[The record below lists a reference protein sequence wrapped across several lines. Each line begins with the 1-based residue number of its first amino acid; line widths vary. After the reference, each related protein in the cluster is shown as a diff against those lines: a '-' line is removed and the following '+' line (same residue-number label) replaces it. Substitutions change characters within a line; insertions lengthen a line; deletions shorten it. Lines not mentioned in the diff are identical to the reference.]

1 MDATLWLRPN
11 LPYVRALVEAGVEG
25 ISGAMNELNGRIFAP
40 TLRSSVWKP
49 MAICGA
55 IGALGSQMS
64 GKRNRSRTVAGGAL
78 GALVGFGATAAWTSR
93 RFTDCAA
100 RKASRLVADTRDRH
114 WLETHPIDYA

>member
-1 MDATLWLRPN
+1 METTLWRRPN
-11 LPYVRALVEAGVEG
+11 LPYLKALVGAGVEG
-25 ISGAMNELNGRIFAP
+25 ITCAKHELNGCVFTP
-40 TLRSSVWKP
+40 TLQSSIWKP

-55 IGALGSQMS
+55 IGALGSQMR
-64 GKRNRSRTVAGGAL
+64 GNRNKSRTVAGGAL
-78 GALVGFGATAAWTSR
+78 GALVGFGATAAWASR